1 MKRSHLSAWILLG
14 TGIAGCM
21 PAPPAPAE
29 RVIAPWTAVLDSAG
43 ESGAPALATASPT
56 PTLTPLMGIAPTR
69 IPGELYPTP
78 TPDPIRPPPPV
89 RTDSEMYVVQPGDNL
104 GGIASRYGV
113 SPALVAQA
121 NGLVYPDWLP
131 VWASLTIPPP
141 SLRPTGPAFK
151 ILPDSG
157 MVYGP
162 PAVYFNVESDLA
174 QFDGYLAYYQEEV
187 DGELLSG
194 AAIVQRVAEQYSVSP
209 RLLLALLEHQ
219 SGWLTNR
226 APAETQRAYPLGYL
240 NDPTPGLYS
249 QLSWAANLLNSGY
262 YRWRAGWAGPIPLL
276 DGSSVP
282 AGPGINAA
290 TVAVQVFFAALLP
303 YAEWERTVGPEGFTQ
318 TYAVLFG
325 DPFALEL
332 DPLIPTDLTQPKLQL
347 PFEVGKVWSY
357 TGGPHSA
364 WGSGSGW
371 AALDFAPP
379 GNALGCVF
387 SDEWV
392 TAAADGLV
400 LRSREGEVLLDLDQ
414 DGYEQTGW
422 VLLYMHI
429 ESRDRVTVGSQVTA
443 GARIGHP
450 SCEGGVSDGTHV
462 HLARK
467 YNGEWIPAD
476 RDLPL
481 ELDGWVS
488 AGTGLEYDGTL
499 ERAGVTLEACSCR
512 NDENQVSR

>member
-1 MKRSHLSAWILLG
+1 
-14 TGIAGCM
+14 
-21 PAPPAPAE
+21 
-29 RVIAPWTAVLDSAG
+29 
-43 ESGAPALATASPT
+43 
-56 PTLTPLMGIAPTR
+56 
-69 IPGELYPTP
+69 
-78 TPDPIRPPPPV
+78 
-89 RTDSEMYVVQPGDNL
+89 
-104 GGIASRYGV
+104 
-113 SPALVAQA
+113 
-121 NGLVYPDWLP
+121 
-131 VWASLTIPPP
+131 
-141 SLRPTGPAFK
+141 
-151 ILPDSG
+151 
-157 MVYGP
+157 
-162 PAVYFNVESDLA
+162 
-174 QFDGYLAYYQEEV
+174 
-187 DGELLSG
+187 
-194 AAIVQRVAEQYSVSP
+194 
-209 RLLLALLEHQ
+209 
-219 SGWLTNR
+219 
-226 APAETQRAYPLGYL
+226 
-240 NDPTPGLYS
+240 
-249 QLSWAANLLNSGY
+249 
-262 YRWRAGWAGPIPLL
+262 
-276 DGSSVP
+276 
-282 AGPGINAA
+282 
-290 TVAVQVFFAALLP
+290 VQVFFAALLP

-379 GNALGCVF
+379 GNALGCVI

-450 SCEGGVSDGTHV
+450 SCEGGVSDGTHA

-481 ELDGWVS
+481 DLDGWVS